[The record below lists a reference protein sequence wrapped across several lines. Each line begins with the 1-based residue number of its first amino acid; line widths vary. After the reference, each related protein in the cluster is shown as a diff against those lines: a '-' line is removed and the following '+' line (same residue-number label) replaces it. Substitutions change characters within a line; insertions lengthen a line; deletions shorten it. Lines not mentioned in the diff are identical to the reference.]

1 MKTWENWSIDCGG
14 KDESK
19 VVISGSAT
27 SLDRVYIDFSSGATA
42 GDYLITYN
50 DGIRCITKTYTVA
63 GAPCVIEWLGDT
75 ECITCDCD
83 CTKLALNEAS
93 VSIPIGGCSNMA
105 IGSYSECI
113 STITTEGESWANISA
128 TNGELILNV
137 GSNADSSRSTTVTFT
152 YGVSCDSSKSCTKT
166 LSISQNG
173 NSCSCSDLTVN
184 GTIEPEPTPTVEGLE
199 YYAKIVNNTS
209 SAIDVDDIQFD
220 FDGGTRADREEFHNR
235 QTIPANGNALYNHGN
250 SICLDSCDNN
260 YSSATI
266 SNGRITIWEGS
277 STGGKSVTLD
287 KSTIVNGDTI
297 TFTYNG

>member
-1 MKTWENWSIDCGG
+1 MIE
-14 KDESK
+14 
-19 VVISGSAT
+19 
-27 SLDRVYIDFSSGATA
+27 
-42 GDYLITYN
+42 YN
-50 DGIRCITKTYTVA
+50 DGERCVRKEYTVA
-63 GAPCVIEWLGDT
+63 GAPCEIEWLGDT

-83 CTKLALNEAS
+83 CTNLVLDETS
-93 VSIPIGGCSNMA
+93 VSIPIGGCSNMV

-113 STITTEGESWANISA
+113 STITTEGESWANITA
-128 TNGELILNV
+128 ENGELILNV

-166 LSISQNG
+166 LSISQDG
-173 NSCSCSDLTVN
+173 TGCGCGSI
-184 GTIEPEPTPTVEGLE
+184 TIEGTEEPDPTPTVEGLE

-235 QTIPANGNALYNHGN
+235 QTIPANGNALYNHGS

-260 YSSATI
+260 YPSAAI
-266 SNGRITIWEGS
+266 SDGSITIWEGS
-277 STGGKSVTLD
+277 STSEKSVTLD